1 MEMGFYDNR
10 YSLGIQSVINYQIT
24 ETTAS
29 VPVFLT
35 TLMIYLIKS
44 AVYTLKITKGLV
56 SS

>member
-10 YSLGIQSVINYQIT
+10 YSLSIQSVINYQIT